1 MIYKLTA
8 YDLKCTKIVNGNY
21 YVTTDTKQVYTD
33 TNGVRLPLVVIMIST
48 ERERLNNVA
57 PHNNYKYYVW
67 ETNTL
72 WTYNN
77 KWIVVEGNYS
87 YAPSGYYYVDNAIRP
102 NTDDPNIVQD
112 NNGLL
117 RDGSVVIRDV
127 NRVIKGQLYI
137 SKGEAVYRYNLLS
150 DEPDDWST
158 NYGDY
163 FVYEDGEYIQNID
176 PTWIANVY
184 YEQVK
189 LFNSVNDLIFSSFLG
204 GGIKMLPSGSA
215 DSTGAL
221 EIFSANTYTGEMDNT
236 GNPVVTGNT
245 GELVFY
251 GDMYVTDGTNR
262 FKVLTSRDGYT
273 YVAGEGIVLGNT
285 DIYIMLLVE
294 PSDWSTNYTS
304 YYKKVGGEYVANDDP
319 VYADDTF
326 YVKKTVP
333 NSIAVQ
339 DYSALL
345 KGVQI
350 NGTDL
355 SPDVNNKVNIPIASA
370 DDLGVIKVGDNLT
383 IDSDGTLNATGGGS
397 GSTVEI
403 TPTLSSGTKIA
414 DFEIDGVAGELY
426 APNGGTVPSD
436 LEDLDNVVITAA
448 QNGQVLTYDGVN
460 DKWTNANA
468 SGGSSSISTLT
479 DVNLTSLAN
488 NQILK
493 YDSTSSKWVNANESG
508 GGSSSLSGLSD
519 VTLTTPTDGQM
530 LSYDNATSKWVNSN
544 VPKELPT
551 VTSADE
557 GKFLTVDSNG
567 DWVATTIATWNGGNF

>member
-1 MIYKLTA
+1 MAITKLTA
-8 YDLKCTKIVNGNY
+8 YDLMCTKVSNGNY
-21 YVTTDTKQVYTD
+21 YVTSDTKQVFYD
-33 TNGVRLPLVVIMIST
+33 SNGIRNIIAVLMIST
-48 ERERLNNVA
+48 EYERVNNVA
-57 PHNNYKYYVW
+57 PRNGYKYYIW
-67 ETNTL
+67 ETNSL

-77 KWIVVEGNYS
+77 KWILLEGNY
-87 YAPSGYYYVDNAIRP
+87 APNPSGYVYNNNLP
-102 NTDDPNIVQD
+102 TPTGDPSEVQD

-117 RDGSVVIRDV
+117 RDGSVVIRDN
-127 NRVIKGQLYI
+127 NRIIKGKLYI
-137 SKGEAVYRYNLLS
+137 SKGDAVKKYTILLT
-150 DEPDDWST
+150 EPDDWST
-158 NYGDY
+158 NYMDY
-163 FVYEDGEYIQNID
+163 FIYVDGEYISNDD
-176 PTWIANVY
+176 PTWAINTFYKQETVF
-184 YEQVK
+184 E
-189 LFNSVNDLIFSSFLG
+189 SVNDLVISSYLG
-204 GGIKMLPSGSA
+204 GGIKLLPSGSA

-221 EIFSANTYTGEMDNT
+221 QIFSANTYTGQFDGS
-236 GNPVVTGNT
+236 GNPIVTGND

-262 FKVLTSRDGYT
+262 FKVLTSKDGYT

-285 DIYIMLLVE
+285 DIYILLMEE

-304 YYKKVGGEYVANDDP
+304 YYKKVGGSYVANDDP

-326 YVKKTVP
+326 YVKESVP

-370 DDLGVIKVGDNLT
+370 NDLGVIKVGNNLT
-383 IDSDGTLNATGGGS
+383 IDPDGTLNATGGGASIIDDTTTAVDKTWSSDKISNELS
-397 GSTVEI
+397 G
-403 TPTLSSGTKIA
+403 KA
-414 DFEIDGVAGELY
+414 DTSDI
-426 APNGGTVPSD
+426 PSD

-460 DKWTNANA
+460 DKWTNANS

-551 VTSADE
+551 VTSVDE
-557 GKFLTVDSNG
+557 GKFLTVDGNG
-567 DWVATTIATWNGGNF
+567 NWVATTIAAWNGGSF

>member
-117 RDGSVVIRDV
+117 RDGSVVIRDA

-137 SKGEAVYRYNLLS
+137 SKGEAVYKYNLLS

-176 PTWIANVY
+176 PTWIADVY

-304 YYKKVGGEYVANDDP
+304 YYKKVGGSYVANDDP

-326 YVKKTVP
+326 YVKESVP

-370 DDLGVIKVGDNLT
+370 DDLGVIKVGSNLT
-383 IDSDGTLNATGGGS
+383 IDPDGTLNATGGGS

-426 APNGGTVPSD
+426 APTGGGAIIDDTTTALDKTWSSNKISSELSGKADTSDVPSD

-460 DKWTNANA
+460 DKWTNANS

-493 YDSTSSKWVNANESG
+493 YDSTS
-508 GGSSSLSGLSD
+508 
-519 VTLTTPTDGQM
+519 
-530 LSYDNATSKWVNSN
+530 SKWVNSN